1 MTHLPSALWAVG
13 SLAHNIDVIMHLVC
27 ITSMKI
33 LRHDVN
39 KLSWYYS
46 YICPSFFPG
55 LSGGEKQRVAIA
67 RAVLKD
73 APIVVY
79 DEATSSLDS
88 ITEQV

>member
-1 MTHLPSALWAVG
+1 
-13 SLAHNIDVIMHLVC
+13 
-27 ITSMKI
+27 MKI
-33 LRHDVN
+33 LRHGVN
-39 KLSWYYS
+39 ELSWYYS
-46 YICPSFFPG
+46 YFSIFFPG